1 MSHRV
6 SSTSVTEIANRKL
19 DAVYERLVDEEDA
32 RVCKDI
38 SEEACRYVPVNF
50 FTMIAANTLT
60 KLGDELANPK
70 TVLTWLFTFVAAPV
84 YLIGFLVPI
93 RESGSM
99 LPQLF
104 IAARVRRL
112 AIRKWVWVLGSV
124 LQSLA
129 VLGMGAVAFGL
140 EGVPAGWAIIGLL
153 VVFSLARGLCS
164 VAHKD
169 VQGKTIPKTRRGR
182 LNGFSA
188 GVSGLL
194 ALAVG
199 LGFLFMSDQGSPL
212 FYALLLVGAG
222 LLWLAAAALFA
233 RVQEYPG
240 ATEGGGNAFA
250 EAIKSLNLLR
260 DDAPFRR
267 FVIVRAL
274 LLCSALTAPYFVVLA
289 SGQGEAGIATLG
301 LFMIANGLA
310 SSLSAPF
317 WGRQADTSSKRVMVR
332 AALITASLGIAV
344 FLIETLLPVL
354 TTGGW
359 IYPLAFFVLG
369 IAHSG
374 VRLGRKTYV
383 VDMAGGNKRTDY
395 VAVSNTVIGLL
406 LLATGLIGL
415 LASLVSPVGVILIL
429 SLMGLAGALLGTRL
443 PEV

>member
-1 MSHRV
+1 MSHSPIDTV
-6 SSTSVTEIANRKL
+6 NTKL
-19 DAVYERLVDEEDA
+19 DTLYERLVDEEDA

-38 SEEACRYVPVNF
+38 SEDACRYVPVNF

-60 KLGDELANPK
+60 KLGDELSNPK
-70 TVLTWLFTFVAAPV
+70 TVLAWLFAFVAAPV

-104 IAARVRRL
+104 IAAFVRRL
-112 AIRKWVWVLGSV
+112 AVRKWVWVLGSV
-124 LQSLA
+124 IQSLSIIGIG
-129 VLGMGAVAFGL
+129 LVAFTLQGAA
-140 EGVPAGWAIIGLL
+140 AGWSIIGLL

-169 VQGKTIPKTRRGR
+169 VLGKTIPKTRRGR

-188 GVSGLL
+188 SVSGLI

-199 LGFLFMSDQGSPL
+199 VLFLLLPDGEGTPL
-212 FYALLLVGAG
+212 FYALLLAGAG
-222 LLWLAAAALFA
+222 VLWLLAAGLFA
-233 RVQEYPG
+233 RVREYQG
-240 ATEGGGNAFA
+240 ATEGGGNAFE
-250 EAIKSLNLLR
+250 EAVKSLNLLR
-260 DDAPFRR
+260 DDAPFRN

-274 LLCSALTAPYFVVLA
+274 LLCSALTAPYFILLA
-289 SGQGEAGIATLG
+289 TGRSEAGVATLG
-301 LFMIANGLA
+301 LFIIANGLA

-317 WGRQADTSSKRVMVR
+317 WGRMSDVSSKRVMVR
-332 AALITASLGIAV
+332 AALITAGLGIAMFV
-344 FLIETLLPVL
+344 IETLLPVL

-406 LLATGLIGL
+406 LLATGFIGL
-415 LASLVSPVGVILIL
+415 LAAVIAPIGVILVL
-429 SLMGLAGALLGTRL
+429 SLLGLAGAVLGRRL